1 METNYTKNP
10 TLLAWLD
17 EKIDFLKPAEVVW
30 IDGSQEQIEALRA
43 EACSTGEMYKLNEEL
58 LPDCYLHRTA
68 VNDVAR
74 VEARTLICTSKEE
87 DAGPTNHWMDPA
99 ECHKMLDEIAKGSYE
114 GRTMYIIPYSMG
126 PVGSKFS
133 KIGIEITDSIYVVL
147 NMEIMTRVGLDV
159 LECLGD
165 SDDWVRGMHCK
176 CNVDPDKRWIVQFP
190 EENSIVSVNS
200 AYGGNVLLGKKCF
213 ALRIA
218 SYLGKNEGWQA
229 EHMLILGL
237 TKPGEETKYI
247 CAAFP
252 SACGKTNLAMLIPP
266 EGYLRKGYKIECV
279 GDDISW
285 IRKGADGRLYAIN
298 PENGFFG
305 VAPGTNEKSNP
316 NALAAT
322 KKGAIFTNVCHNLDN
337 NTVWWEG
344 LDKNPPTHC
353 VNWKGEE
360 INGASDEPLAN
371 PNSRFTAP
379 AVNCPCLSPEFENPD
394 GVPIS
399 AFVFGGR
406 RAKLTPLV
414 YQSKSWNN
422 GVFVGSIMG
431 SETTAAAT
439 GAVGVVRRDPMAM
452 LPFCGYNMGDY
463 WKHWIEIGAGL
474 DPEKAPKIFNVNWFR
489 KDENDDFIWPGFG
502 DNLRVLD
509 WIIDRCE
516 GRVDAQE
523 TPIGYLPYAKD
534 INLEG
539 LDMTEDELNKI
550 LDVDKAAWEE
560 EFKGVDELYAKF
572 GDRLPKELADE
583 LAGVRAAFE

>member
-1 METNYTKNP
+1 METKLTKNP

-17 EKIDFLKPAEVVW
+17 EKVELLKPSEIVW
-30 IDGSQEQIEALRA
+30 IDGSKEQIDALKA
-43 EACSTGEMYKLNEEL
+43 EAVKTGEMIKLNDEL

-68 VNDVAR
+68 ENDVAR
-74 VEARTLICTSKEE
+74 VEARTLICTTKEE
-87 DAGPTNHWMDPA
+87 DAGPTNHWMDPK
-99 ECHKMLDEIAKGSYE
+99 ECYKMLYDIATGSYE

-126 PVGSKFS
+126 PVGSPFS
-133 KIGIEITDSIYVVL
+133 KIGVEVTDSIYVVL
-147 NMEIMTRVGLDV
+147 NMNIMTRVGKAVLDT
-159 LECLGD
+159 LGD
-165 SDDWVRGMHCK
+165 SDDWVRGLHAK
-176 CNVDPDKRWIVQFP
+176 CDVDPEKRWICQFP
-190 EENSIVSVNS
+190 EDNTIISVNS
-200 AYGGNVLLGKKCF
+200 AYGGNVL
-213 ALRIA
+213 
-218 SYLGKNEGWQA
+218 LGKNEGWQA

-237 TKPGEETKYI
+237 QRPNGDIKYI

-266 EGYLRKGYKIECV
+266 EGYQKKGYKVWCV

-285 IRKGADGRLYAIN
+285 IRKGPDGRLYAIN

-305 VAPGTNEKSNP
+305 VAPGTSDKTNP

-322 KKGAIFTNVCHNLDN
+322 KKGTIFTNVALNLDN

-344 LDKNPPTHC
+344 LDKNPP
-353 VNWKGEE
+353 VNAVEWTGKKV
-360 INGASDEPLAN
+360 NGVEYTAEGNKLAH

-379 AVNCPCLSPEFENPD
+379 AVNCPCLSSEFDNPQ

-406 RAKLTPLV
+406 REKLTPLV

-489 KDENDDFIWPGFG
+489 KDDEGHFLWPGFG

-509 WIIDRCE
+509 WIIDRCD
-516 GRVDAQE
+516 GAVDAQE
-523 TPIGYLPYAKD
+523 TAIGYLPYAKD

-539 LDMTEDELNKI
+539 LDMTEEDLDKI
-550 LDVDKAAWEE
+550 LDVDKDAWKKEYE
-560 EFKGVDELYAKF
+560 GVDELYAKF
-572 GDRLPKELADE
+572 GDKLPKELAEE
-583 LAGVRAAFE
+583 LANAKKSLED